1 MPAQETEVDGV
12 AIRPR
17 ASNASDTDAPVC
29 SADVFDNDR
38 LSERH
43 SHPLCEDPPYHVRIT
58 AGRERNNHRD
68 GTYRIGLRCRNARE
82 RKSDC
87 GGPGELQKFPALR
100 LHGV

>member
-17 ASNASDTDAPVC
+17 ASNAADTDAPVC

-43 SHPLCEDPPYHVRIT
+43 SHSLCKDSPDHVRIA

-68 GTYRIGLRCRNARE
+68 GTRRIGLRCCNLRE

-87 GGPGELQKFPALR
+87 NGCGEL
-100 LHGV
+100 